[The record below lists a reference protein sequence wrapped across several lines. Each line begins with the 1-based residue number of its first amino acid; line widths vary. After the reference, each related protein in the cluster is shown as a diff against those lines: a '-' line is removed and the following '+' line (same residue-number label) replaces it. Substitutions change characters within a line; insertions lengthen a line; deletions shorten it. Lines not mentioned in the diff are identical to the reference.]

1 MIIEVDEVKIQEME
15 EDNANLVKLIKR
27 YDEAIII
34 KDELIRRYEK
44 ELSYSNQIIL
54 TLLDAV
60 KNNFGEDEVKK
71 AEIEKLIEGL
81 ESNKD
86 GF

>member
-15 EDNANLVKLIKR
+15 EDNENLVKLIKR
-27 YDEAIII
+27 YDEAVII
-34 KDELIRRYEK
+34 KDELIKRYEK

-60 KNNFGEDEVKK
+60 KNSFGEDEVKK
-71 AEIEKLIEGL
+71 AEIEKLIEDL

>member
-27 YDEAIII
+27 YDEAIVI
-34 KDELIRRYEK
+34 KDELIKRYEK
-44 ELSYSNQIIL
+44 ELNYSNQIIL

-60 KNNFGEDEVKK
+60 KNSFGEDEVKK
-71 AEIEKLIEGL
+71 AEIEKLIEDL